1 MTADELKDA
10 IVRSLIYNR
19 LTYEGRLLYEEK
31 RGLSDGYPA
40 HHHSGISA
48 AESHRPGLITA
59 GLLSIPWRWWVIFD
73 RNVADLPARPPD
85 LPLGYWDYGQESDS
99 VGGYSLR
106 NECLEKIDSGWI
118 YFLDDDNLIHPHL
131 EIVFLLARR
140 SFPAAQ
146 WFIFRQVRP
155 DGTIYL
161 RPQVPPRV
169 NAVDI
174 GQCVLRRDL
183 MKNTGEPIP
192 PWSFEHHPA
201 ADGLLYERLSQ
212 DVAPIALDL
221 EATYYNALR

>member
-1 MTADELKDA
+1 MTAEELKDA

-31 RGLSDGYPA
+31 RGLMDILHIITPVS
-40 HHHSGISA
+40 
-48 AESHRPGLITA
+48 RPQNLTA
-59 GLLSIPWRWWVIFD
+59 LALSLRGLLSIPWRWWVIFD

-85 LPLGYWDYGQESDS
+85 LPLGHWDYGRESDS

-106 NECLEKIDSGWI
+106 NECLEKINSGWI

-131 EIVFLLARR
+131 EIVFLLTRR

-192 PWSFEHHPA
+192 PWSFEHRPA

-212 DVAPIALDL
+212 DVGPIALDL